1 MCACVCVCVCVG
13 GGGGDRVVRG
23 EGGGVEW
30 WGEGKVSVYICVLGG
45 REGMGGTQVC

>member
-1 MCACVCVCVCVG
+1 MCVCG
-13 GGGGDRVVRG
+13 GGGGGGGGG